1 MSVYEERL
9 AADKKE
15 IRRRVAELGDRVRQA
30 ILAAVEGMLDRD
42 EPACSGVM
50 LGDLPINRETR
61 ALNKLCHVF
70 IARHLPSG
78 SHLRFVSSVLQ
89 MNIALERIGD
99 YAVTVA
105 REGVHLTQAP
115 PEAFAREIHQLTR
128 QATSVLQRALR
139 AFVEGNS
146 ELARE
151 TKPETA
157 NTNRTYDRVYRDLL
171 ERGDEIPLPDAFGLL
186 RVAYRLQRVNGQ
198 AKNICEETLFELTGE
213 TKPPKRYRILFVDA
227 RDTLVAPL
235 AVALARKSFPQSG
248 RYQSA
253 GFQAGDRLAPEL
265 EQIAESLALDLGD
278 ITPSELPTEHDALDR
293 YHVIV
298 GLNPK
303 VRDHIPVLP
312 YTTVYVEWKV
322 PLLANGGAEA
332 ATLTEQLRDLSVQ
345 LNAEIH
351 DLMVTMRG
359 EDAS

>member
-15 IRRRVAELGDRVRQA
+15 IRRRVAVVGEQVRQA
-30 ILAAVEGMLDRD
+30 ILAAVEGLLDRD
-42 EPACSGVM
+42 EPICSRVI

-61 ALNKLCHVF
+61 ALSKLCNVF
-70 IARHLPSG
+70 VARHLPSG
-78 SHLRFVSSVLQ
+78 SHLRFVSAVLQ

-105 REGVHLTQAP
+105 REGVQLTQRP
-115 PEAFAREIHQLTR
+115 PEKFAHEIRQLTR
-128 QATSVLQRALR
+128 QATSVLQCALR
-139 AFVEGNS
+139 AFTEGNA

-151 TKPETA
+151 TKPQTA

-171 ERGDEIPLPDAFGLL
+171 EQGDDLPLPDAFALL
-186 RVAYRLQRVNGQ
+186 TVAYRLQRVNGQ

-213 TKPPKRYRILFVDA
+213 TKPAKRYRVLFVDG
-227 RDTLVAPL
+227 RGTLVAPL
-235 AVALARKSFPQSG
+235 AVALARKSFPESG
-248 RYQSA
+248 HYQSA
-253 GFQAGDRLAPEL
+253 GYQAGEKLAPEL
-265 EQIAESLALDLGD
+265 EQLADSIALDLD
-278 ITPSELPTEHDALDR
+278 DVAPSQLPTDHDELDR

-303 VRDHIPVLP
+303 VREHIVVLP
-312 YTTVYVEWKV
+312 YTTVYLEWKL
-322 PLLANGGAEA
+322 PLLGNGVDEG
-332 ATLTEQLRDLSVQ
+332 TVTEQLRDLSVQ